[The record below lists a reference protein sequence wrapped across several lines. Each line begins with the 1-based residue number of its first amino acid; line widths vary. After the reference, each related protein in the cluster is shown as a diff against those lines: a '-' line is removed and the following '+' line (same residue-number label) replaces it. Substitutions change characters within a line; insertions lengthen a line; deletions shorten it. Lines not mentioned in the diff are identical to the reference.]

1 MNDNNLNFNNN
12 GNDNYNG
19 DTYRATT
26 NLNVAI
32 ENPQADINSAT
43 GVNIQNAD
51 SNFVMNSIMNSN
63 NLNNNSMDSTN
74 LYNNSGFV
82 DNQVSNVNSF
92 QDNGFGVNN
101 SLNTGLN
108 SGVGMEN
115 TYVADNQSN
124 YIPSNTMS
132 NDIGSS
138 GNEGQSSFLP
148 GGDISSS
155 VNNETTSMYAP
166 TLEQNKKP
174 KTGFVVPKELK
185 AMIVIILI
193 LVIVVLVMPY
203 VYDFLKESGLI
214 ITSG

>member
-51 SNFVMNSIMNSN
+51 SNFVMNSIMNN
-63 NLNNNSMDSTN
+63 NLDNNSMDNTN
-74 LYNNSGFV
+74 LYNNNSFA
-82 DNQVSNVNSF
+82 DNQFSNSNAF
-92 QDNGFGVNN
+92 QDNSFGGNN

-108 SGVGMEN
+108 SNVGMEN
-115 TYVADNQSN
+115 TYVADTQNN
-124 YIPSNTMS
+124 YMPSNTGTTNFS
-132 NDIGSS
+132 NSGS
-138 GNEGQSSFLP
+138 EGQSSFLP
-148 GGDISSS
+148 GGAENQA
-155 VNNETTSMYAP
+155 VNNETASMYAP